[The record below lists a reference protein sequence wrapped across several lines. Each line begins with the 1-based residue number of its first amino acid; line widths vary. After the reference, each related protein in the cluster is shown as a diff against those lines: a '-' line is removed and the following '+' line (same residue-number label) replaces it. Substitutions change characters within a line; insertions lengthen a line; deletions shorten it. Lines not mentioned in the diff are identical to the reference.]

1 MKSRTPALDFNDFYS
16 MDFCVLKYLGVW
28 IPHATSGKYYKIY
41 FVIINF
47 FFCAILNLVQILN
60 LFHQMDNLKKLS
72 ACGYVVAIACMANV
86 RSYYFFKNRKE
97 LLSLLKFFSDEQFQ
111 PQNEHQISLAR
122 KSLDFYKK
130 IKKLISTVCTI
141 SVISAVST
149 PVFYTKNELN
159 LPFASWY
166 PFAVSSPPVYQIV
179 YLHQCIAVIY
189 ITYVNTYVDIIMA
202 GFTTFIG
209 IQCDLLCD
217 TLYNVTDSQPPEGNV
232 NILSC
237 IAHHKKILCFALNT
251 EILFNRIYL
260 GQFVSCTSALCM
272 ALFLLTLQEE
282 INFEC
287 LYLFFY
293 QTSIFCLLLIP
304 CWFSSEMCRKSENIA
319 KAAYSCHW
327 VTASGAFK
335 KNLII
340 LIHKSQKPIRFYAV
354 GLFQISVETFMTI
367 VRSSFSF
374 YTVLNTLELKEE

>member
-111 PQNEHQISLAR
+111 PQNEHQLSLAR

-217 TLYNVTDSQPPEGNV
+217 TLYNVSDSQPPEGNV

-237 IAHHKKILCFALNT
+237 IAHHKKILCL
-251 EILFNRIYL
+251 
-260 GQFVSCTSALCM
+260 Q
-272 ALFLLTLQEE
+272 QEE